1 MMLHREFPFR
11 ILITGACGFLGS
23 EIVRLAREGRVCVRT
38 TDKHK
43 TSRFVMSNYVAAD
56 ILDLENLMPVM
67 QGSESVIHTAGLAH
81 VFDKSEAVNVSFKA
95 VNEIGTANVARA
107 AAQSGVRHLVLA
119 SSVSVYGS
127 PAAETAE
134 DMPCRPDG
142 PYAESKWQAELHAIE
157 IAKAYGMHLTI
168 LRLATLYG
176 EEDLGNVARLM
187 RAIDRRRFIWIG
199 DGSNRKSL
207 LHREDAAR
215 ACVAGAL
222 SPSEDVDIF
231 NVCGLPCTMFS
242 VVTELASVLG
252 RSIPALK
259 VPASFALR
267 LTGLAANLTSRSG
280 RWSTLHGT
288 VKKWLEDDFY
298 DGSKFQKKFNFHPRI
313 ALPEG
318 LSREV
323 RWYRSR
329 QSKP

>member
-1 MMLHREFPFR
+1 MLHREFPIR

-23 EIVRLAREGRVCVRT
+23 EIVRLAREGRICVRT

-43 TSRFVMSNYVAAD
+43 TSRFAMSTYVAAD
-56 ILDLENLMPVM
+56 ILDLGNLMPVM
-67 QGSESVIHTAGLAH
+67 HGSESVIHTAGLAH
-81 VFDKSEAVNVSFKA
+81 VFDKSEAANESFKA

-107 AAQSGVRHLVLA
+107 AAQSGVRHLVLT

-127 PAAETAE
+127 PAAGTAE
-134 DMPCRPDG
+134 DLPCRPDN
-142 PYAESKWQAELHAIE
+142 PYAESKRQAEMHAIE

-176 EEDLGNVARLM
+176 EGDPGNVARLM
-187 RAIDRRRFIWIG
+187 RAIDRKRFIWIG

-222 SPSEDVDIF
+222 APSEGVDVF
-231 NVCGLPCTMFS
+231 NVCGLPYTMAS
-242 VVTELASVLG
+242 VVTGLASALG

-259 VPASFALR
+259 IPASFALR
-267 LTGLAANLTSRSG
+267 LTGLAANLTSRGG
-280 RWSTLHGT
+280 RWSALHGT
-288 VKKWLEDDFY
+288 VKRWLEEDFY
-298 DGSKFQKKFNFHPRI
+298 DGRKFQTKFNFYPRI

-318 LSREV
+318 LGREV
-323 RWYRSR
+323 RWYLSR